1 MRCHVQLIIVTIVT
15 ILLFELV
22 SAEIAIEDAKGDLR
36 IICKGKNYVQYG
48 SIVQKCP
55 LLLTDGAHGFYE
67 CTHNNGSAPDVKDKI
82 YLYVNKCKNC
92 VTLDIGGS
100 SGVLIA
106 SISFTIFI
114 GIAVY
119 SVSAPGRSWSHQ
131 ASDRHPLMRNDAA
144 EAIYSHLDNAG
155 KSTYSELGRRR

>member
-82 YLYVNKCKNC
+82 YLYVN
-92 VTLDIGGS
+92 T
-100 SGVLIA
+100 
-106 SISFTIFI
+106 
-114 GIAVY
+114 
-119 SVSAPGRSWSHQ
+119 PGRSWSHQ